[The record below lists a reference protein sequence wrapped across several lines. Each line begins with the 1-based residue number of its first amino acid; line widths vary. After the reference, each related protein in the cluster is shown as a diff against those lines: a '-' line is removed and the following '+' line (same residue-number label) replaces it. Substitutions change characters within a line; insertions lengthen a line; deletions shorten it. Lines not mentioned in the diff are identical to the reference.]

1 MSELRKNIGDLLKIV
16 HNPESVIEVYFD
28 ANKQEINEVKCLNY
42 NRCKVY
48 NYTLSE
54 YQDCL
59 VKYNINLPE
68 LA

>member
-16 HNPESVIEVYFD
+16 HNPESVIEVSCD
-28 ANKQEINEVKCLNY
+28 ANKHEINEGTCLNY
-42 NRCKVY
+42 NRCTVY

-59 VKYNINLPE
+59 VKYNINLTE